1 MALENSWYSRLYY
14 KQHEW
19 IKNCEVNK
27 SSPVRVM
34 NCTAL
39 SLVNDSRKSTLW
51 LMKRCVYPKNLWNTV
66 FCLCLSWPKSWLMKR
81 ERRMWQASSRLD
93 PIMILSYTMSCRWR
107 GFWRAGFIVTVVLIF
122 RRLRAAPFYQLI
134 SLLVL
139 KEIRRRRTD
148 SESELSVKRTLPPS
162 SSFRRIHLT

>member
-1 MALENSWYSRLYY
+1 
-14 KQHEW
+14 
-19 IKNCEVNK
+19 
-27 SSPVRVM
+27 
-34 NCTAL
+34 
-39 SLVNDSRKSTLW
+39 
-51 LMKRCVYPKNLWNTV
+51 MKRD
-66 FCLCLSWPKSWLMKR
+66 
-81 ERRMWQASSRLD
+81 RRMWQAPNRLD

-107 GFWRAGFIVTVVLIF
+107 GFSRAGFIVTVVLIF
-122 RRLRAAPFYQLI
+122 RRAAPFYQLI